1 MLVLAPRR
9 IPLAPVFA
17 GFALAL
23 ALAVGCSGL
32 DPTPPNP
39 HLNDPDPNPDPTADH
54 LVTDT
59 DAGDLDASDAAEDA
73 P

>member
-1 MLVLAPRR
+1 MTANFAP
-9 IPLAPVFA
+9 AFA

-23 ALAVGCSGL
+23 AFAVGCSGL

-39 HLNDPDPNPDPTADH
+39 HLNDPDPTADH